1 MAEVSPETVAM
12 FGDVIDSVRKAFDEG
27 GSTVC
32 MYVCETADGERITF
46 QAPGA
51 LDDQA
56 VVMKKLRKLFRRL
69 NVTRYVRVTKC
80 RVGAVDMGSNPSKNP
95 HDDDSVMVLAVD
107 RTSAR
112 LCSIAKIEHGA
123 DGKRTLGAW
132 QSREISSGWRTCLIK
147 VRHNRR
153 ISN

>member
-1 MAEVSPETVAM
+1 MAEVSPKTVAM

-32 MYVCETADGERITF
+32 MYVCESADGERITF
-46 QAPGA
+46 QSPGA

-69 NVTRYVRVTKC
+69 KVTRYVRVTKC
-80 RVGAVDMGSNPSKNP
+80 RMGALDAGNNPSENP

-112 LCSIAKIEHGA
+112 MCSIAKIKQGA
-123 DGKRTLGAW
+123 DGKHTLGPW
-132 QSREISSGWRTCLIK
+132 EPREISSGWRTCLIK
-147 VRHNRR
+147 ARHNGGN
-153 ISN
+153 SN